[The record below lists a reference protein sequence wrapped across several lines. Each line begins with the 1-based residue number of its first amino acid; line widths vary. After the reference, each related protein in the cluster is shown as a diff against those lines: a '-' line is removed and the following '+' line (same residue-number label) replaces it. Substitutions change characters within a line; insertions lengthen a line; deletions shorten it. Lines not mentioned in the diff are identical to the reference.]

1 MKRNIIL
8 KSMLTTLLLSS
19 CADMK
24 YPGWQKVA
32 FLDSA
37 YNKPCEYRSEEEV
50 ASDYESLEDERS
62 DLQKNAISSGGN
74 TIVRH
79 GMKSR
84 EPGLVSFF
92 YCAPGIKPYKGQPSE
107 VWLAKSIHSI
117 DATKMDLDKAV
128 AKCNYEVHK
137 ATLDTA
143 RPSQVRA
150 FVSNQY
156 YETTDPATNVN
167 NAAINLS
174 NTLSQISAARKDR
187 INEENWKARINQ
199 ERMTLLDEC
208 LRADGFQTT
217 YSTDPKDVA
226 ILNAKCPNQDNTI
239 SPCLLVDKGSE

>member
-1 MKRNIIL
+1 MKRTIIL
-8 KSMLTTLLLSS
+8 KSILATLVLSGCS
-19 CADMK
+19 DMK

-50 ASDYESLEDERS
+50 ATDYESLEDERS

-74 TIVRH
+74 SIVMH

-92 YCAPGIKPYKGQPSE
+92 YCAPGMKPYKEQPSE
-107 VWLAKSIHSI
+107 VWLARPAHNQN
-117 DATKMDLDKAV
+117 ATKVDLDKAV

-137 ATLDTA
+137 ATLDTS
-143 RPSQVRA
+143 RPDQTRA

-156 YETTDPATNVN
+156 YETSDPAMNVN

-174 NTLSQISAARKDR
+174 NTLSQISAARKDK
-187 INEENWKARINQ
+187 INEENWKARLTQ
-199 ERMTLLDEC
+199 ERKTLLDEC
-208 LRADGFQTT
+208 LKADGFVTS
-217 YSTDPKDVA
+217 YSTNPKDMA
-226 ILNAKCPNQDNTI
+226 TLNAICPNQDNI
-239 SPCLLVDKGSE
+239 SSPCLLTGN